1 MIGRDKT
8 WALSSA
14 ILVAVAIGAGEQ
26 AGAAG
31 QACEKLIGLR
41 LQDTTLTIAESVAA
55 GAFTPPRP
63 QGAQPVP
70 VAFCRVAG
78 SIKPTSDSY
87 ASKRCA
93 TMACDDVDSST
104 TPT

>member
-1 MIGRDKT
+1 MISRDKT

-14 ILVAVAIGAGEQ
+14 ILAAFAMGAGAQ

-31 QACEKLIGLR
+31 QACEKLIDLK
-41 LQDTTLTIAESVAA
+41 LQDTTMTMAQSVAA

-63 QGAQPVP
+63 QGAPPVP

-78 SIKPTSDSY
+78 SIKPTSDSDI
-87 ASKRCA
+87 RFELWLPA
-93 TMACDDVDSST
+93 TGW
-104 TPT
+104 